1 MKKIVNTALIIA
13 GFATTTLTL
22 NSCNDALDITQAG
35 QLEGEDLYT
44 NVTNLNNVLLGNI
57 YGNMDPLEEIYFSG
71 VFTDELMISQIGSG
85 GQEWELYRHFLNPSS
100 SLVNGGGMSNLST
113 SGLWLKHY
121 SIINNVNRLLEGA
134 AKITPN
140 TPAEQTQYNQI
151 LAQARAARA
160 FSYIQLEAFFS
171 TDMKNP
177 NALGVILL
185 KDVPAVDAKLP
196 RSTNQEVY
204 DFINADLDYARNILP
219 LNTTDRYRISKL
231 FVNALTARFNLYRG
245 NIPLAKQYAQEVINT
260 SNLTLPASQP
270 NTGTNPYSSV
280 ASGAYSTTATFQST
294 AWNNA
299 FYGGST
305 AGTGNGLNGSF
316 NPYRAMWGDRERGDV
331 IFALNRLVLGSGG
344 SVGSLWAANGS
355 VVTGSPMWLWGKNLV
370 NLFFVNGDV
379 RKYAYVDPTSNQ
391 YINAGYDYYVIDKY
405 PGKAST
411 TSRNDL
417 KLFRLPEMK
426 FILAECEVAQNNLS
440 AAQALIQEVRASR
453 RLHGTATTP
462 TYATAQQAYADI
474 LKERRIELALE
485 GHRYLDLKRLATLA
499 GVTMDRNADDDYV
512 PVENLPNNSYKYTM
526 PIPLSEISANPN
538 IQQNPGY

>member
-35 QLEGEDLYT
+35 QLEGEDVYT
-44 NVTNLNNVLLGNI
+44 NVTNLNNVLLGNV

-270 NTGTNPYSSV
+270 NTGTNPYSGV

-294 AWNNA
+294 SWNNA

-462 TYATAQQAYADI
+462 TYANAQQAYADI

>member
-13 GFATTTLTL
+13 GFAATTLTL
-22 NSCNDALDITQAG
+22 NSCSDALDITQAG
-35 QLEGEDLYT
+35 QLEGENLYT
-44 NVTNLNNVLLGNI
+44 NVTNLNNVLLGNV

-134 AKITPN
+134 TKITPN

-260 SNLTLPASQP
+260 SSLTLPTSQP
-270 NTGTNPYSSV
+270 NTGTNPYSGV
-280 ASGAYSTTATFQST
+280 ASGTYSTTATFQST
-294 AWNNA
+294 TWNNA

-305 AGTGNGLNGSF
+305 AATGNGLNGSF

-453 RLHGTATTP
+453 RLHGTAVTP
-462 TYATAQQAYADI
+462 TYANAQQAYADI

-526 PIPLSEISANPN
+526 PIPLSEVSANPN